1 MRFRTFVA
9 SLESLDRA
17 DELMAARE
25 IAGPTGTIHV
35 LATLP
40 ARSRAENPAAELRL
54 ALDRLRTMARR
65 WLGEVSALLH
75 VRRGDRAEETVRL
88 AVECNAD
95 LIVMGA
101 FEPGSPRQVSRAM
114 DWAACSVLVVAP
126 SRERAEAEALV
137 PEFPVCPACAEVR
150 AIGHGGWFCPQHRQP
165 AERLYERLG
174 R

>member
-1 MRFRTFVA
+1 MRFRTLVA
-9 SLESLDRA
+9 SLESLDRD
-17 DELMAARE
+17 DELIAARE
-25 IAGPTGTIHV
+25 IAGPSGTIHV
-35 LATLP
+35 LATMP
-40 ARSRAENPAAELRL
+40 SRSRSEDPAAELRL

-65 WLGEVSALLH
+65 WLGEVSAFLH

-101 FEPGSPRQVSRAM
+101 FEPGSPRDASRVI
-114 DWAACSVLVVAP
+114 DWAACSVMVVEP

-150 AIGHGGWFCPQHRQP
+150 DLGRGEWFCPPHRQP